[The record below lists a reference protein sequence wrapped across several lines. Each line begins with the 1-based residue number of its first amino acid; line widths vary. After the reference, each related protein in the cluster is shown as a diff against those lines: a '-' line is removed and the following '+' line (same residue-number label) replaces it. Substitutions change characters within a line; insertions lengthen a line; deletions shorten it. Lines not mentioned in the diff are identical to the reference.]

1 MRASSPLLASPASE
15 MGLTAAIAVILLA
28 ANFTIANAQQQLTIQ
43 PEEIQDGTTAA
54 RIFQS
59 IEDSFR
65 LQVPEGWMIH
75 IINNTG
81 STFETEVQ
89 QGYRILAQL
98 CPEEQQQ
105 GALSIASTST
115 NSSSISNANNNCQ
128 RTQQELIYIV
138 RYPDLDTKLQLAN
151 NVTNHNM
158 TTDNILLYHL
168 QKLQEVGYKG
178 IHIVNSTETTINL
191 TNPDTNQTITRVPAK
206 LVETTYSTVSAPN
219 ETRRGYFLLT
229 ATNATAPN
237 PGTTKGYTIFYEGSS
252 LAAAITAYGSLL
264 PPIPVRQ
271 VFDSFQLIA
280 APEVAQAI
288 AQQAQA
294 AETAE
299 GRGGD
304 NNDNGAHEHRG
315 NDRDNNNNDNGAH
328 EHRGNDRDN
337 RGHDGNGHGHN
348 NGNGNREGGQGLAE
362 RIIEKTERM
371 VDRIMSRP

>member
-1 MRASSPLLASPASE
+1 
-15 MGLTAAIAVILLA
+15 
-28 ANFTIANAQQQLTIQ
+28 
-43 PEEIQDGTTAA
+43 
-54 RIFQS
+54 
-59 IEDSFR
+59 
-65 LQVPEGWMIH
+65 
-75 IINNTG
+75 
-81 STFETEVQ
+81 
-89 QGYRILAQL
+89 
-98 CPEEQQQ
+98 
-105 GALSIASTST
+105 
-115 NSSSISNANNNCQ
+115 
-128 RTQQELIYIV
+128 
-138 RYPDLDTKLQLAN
+138 
-151 NVTNHNM
+151 M

-178 IHIVNSTETTINL
+178 IHIVNSTETTVNL
-191 TNPDTNQTITRVPAK
+191 TNPDTNQTIARVPAK

-252 LAAAITAYGSLL
+252 LAAAAATTAYGSLL
-264 PPIPVRQ
+264 PPTPVRQ

-315 NDRDNNNNDNGAH
+315 NDRDN
-328 EHRGNDRDN
+328 
-337 RGHDGNGHGHN
+337 RGHDDNGHGHN
-348 NGNGNREGGQGLAE
+348 NGNGNREGGQGMAE

-371 VDRIMSRP
+371 VDRIMSRR